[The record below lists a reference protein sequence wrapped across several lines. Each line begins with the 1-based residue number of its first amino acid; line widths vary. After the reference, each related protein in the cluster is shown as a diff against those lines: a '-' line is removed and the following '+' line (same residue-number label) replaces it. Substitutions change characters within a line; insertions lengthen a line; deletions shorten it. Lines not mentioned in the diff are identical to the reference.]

1 MVATITWKQCT
12 STDAGTETTTTNK
25 YSHLTSS
32 DTADDGTGYESNTI
46 TSPLTGTNYS
56 YERWMRFV
64 FTSTFNLIDNIK
76 VYKSSGTLSDGNL
89 VLNAGETDTGVTPIN
104 TVSSIATSAIPT
116 VVGSAVDIT
125 PVNAIDASGE
135 KTDYFV
141 IQLVVPST
149 VTTPGNIS
157 SQGLTVQYDES

>member
-12 STDAGTETTTTNK
+12 STNAGTETTTTNK
-25 YSHLTSS
+25 YASLLGS
-32 DTADDGTGYESNTI
+32 DAADDSAGYETSTI
-46 TSPLTGTNYS
+46 ISPLTGTNYS

-89 VLNAGETDTGVTPIN
+89 VLNAGETDTGATPVN

-116 VVGSAVDIT
+116 VVGSAIDIT
-125 PVNAIDASGE
+125 PTNPIDTTGE

-141 IQLVVPST
+141 MQLVVPST
-149 VTTPGNIS
+149 VTTPGDIS

>member
-12 STDAGTETTTTNK
+12 GTDAGTETTTTNK
-25 YSHLTSS
+25 YAHLTSS

-46 TSPLTGTNYS
+46 ISPLTGTNYS

-64 FTSTFNLIDNIK
+64 FTDTFNLIDNIK

-104 TVSSIATSAIPT
+104 TVSSIATGVIPI

-125 PVNAIDASGE
+125 PSNAIDASGE

-141 IQLVVPST
+141 MQLVVPST
-149 VTTPGNIS
+149 VTTPGDIS
-157 SQGLTVQYDES
+157 TMSLTIQYEES

>member
-1 MVATITWKQCT
+1 MVATIVWKQCT

-25 YSHLTSS
+25 YAHLISS
-32 DTADDGTGYESNTI
+32 DIADDGTGYESNVVLA
-46 TSPLTGTNYS
+46 PLTGTNYS

-64 FTSTFNLIDNIK
+64 FSGTFNLITNIK

-104 TVSSIATSAIPT
+104 TSSSIATSAIPT
-116 VVGSAVDIT
+116 VVGSAIDIT
-125 PVNAIDASGE
+125 PSNAIDVSGE

-141 IQLVVPST
+141 MQLVVPST
-149 VTTPGNIS
+149 VTTPGDIS